1 MLNANDRFGI
11 IISILGLGFTF
22 LGFFVSNILSS
33 VRDLVDKMDTRV
45 RFLEENFWNGKSD
58 SERRESD
65 NKRGVPGRRNRQSH
79 S

>member
-11 IISILGLGFTF
+11 IISLLGLGFTF
-22 LGFFVSNILSS
+22 LGFFVNNILSS

-65 NKRGVPGRRNRQSH
+65 SKRGVSSWRDRQSH
-79 S
+79 R